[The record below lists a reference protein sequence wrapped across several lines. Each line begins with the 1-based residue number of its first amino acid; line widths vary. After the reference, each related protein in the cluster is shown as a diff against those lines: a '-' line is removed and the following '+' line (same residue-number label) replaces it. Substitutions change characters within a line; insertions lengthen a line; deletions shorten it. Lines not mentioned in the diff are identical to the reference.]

1 MRDLFFIL
9 LLIVAGNGAPILIRF
24 ILGNRMQ
31 MPVDFHRK
39 FIDDKRIFGNSKT
52 WIGLV
57 SIPVASIG
65 TAWLMNQAIEIGVL
79 VGFGI
84 MLGDLF
90 SSFTKRRM
98 NMKESSMAVGLDQIP
113 ESLFPL
119 ILVKDIVGLDFMQIV
134 FGVVLFIIF
143 ELLVSRMLYRMHIRK
158 QPY

>member
-1 MRDLFFIL
+1 MQDLFFVL
-9 LLIVAGNGAPILIRF
+9 LLIIAGNGAPILVRF

-31 MPVDFHRK
+31 LPVDFNRK
-39 FIDDKRIFGNSKT
+39 FIDDKRVFGNSKT

-65 TAWLMNQAIEIGVL
+65 TAWLVNQAIEIGVL
-79 VGFGI
+79 VGLGV

-90 SSFTKRRM
+90 SSFTKRRL
-98 NMKESSMAVGLDQIP
+98 NMKESSMALGLDQIP

-119 ILVKDIVGLDFMQIV
+119 LLVKDIVGLDVMQIA

-143 ELLVSRMLYRMHIRK
+143 ELFVSRMLYRMHIRK